1 MGVLFSQKEKVIF
14 MFWNSEYREIASDT
28 IDKKASIFKTLIM
41 KGPGLREC
49 VILSLCITVV
59 TPTTSEVFLRVE
71 GSMLVE
77 NELEKK
83 KMLTIRVIII
93 LAFIDNIINRGFIII
108 ETLTESNRKSLD
120 LAGLRQ
126 THESRT

>member
-1 MGVLFSQKEKVIF
+1 
-14 MFWNSEYREIASDT
+14 
-28 IDKKASIFKTLIM
+28 M

-49 VILSLCITVV
+49 VISSLCMTVV

-108 ETLTESNRKSLD
+108 ETLTESIRKSLD